1 MGLSRSIFW
10 IRFRVINSG
19 QDRSQFISIPNPEI
33 ELIDTYIQ
41 LPDSSLHFSGGQRR
55 GMDKWTRKDLDHT
68 VGYILPPQKSATIY
82 VRIKS
87 NKQIQIP
94 IYLGSTNAT
103 LSKLSFRDGFAGAY
117 VGLML
122 VMLLYNLFLFI
133 STKDKSYALYVL
145 YVLLVGL
152 TQSNFLG
159 ICKLYLWQ
167 HSNMWAVKASII
179 LTVMTAVVA
188 NLFMQQF
195 IHAKRHSPKIIKL
208 SYIFYLVFGIGLF
221 MNLTTAPLIGYDV
234 LQIAA
239 GVMAIY
245 QLLVASIA
253 YRKGSRA
260 AGYFLL
266 AWSVFLIGIVLYV
279 LKDLGIIP
287 YNELTRNMMT
297 IGSATEVVLLSFGLA
312 DKINVLRREKELSQ
326 AEALRTAK
334 EKEQIILEQNV
345 TLERKVTERT
355 LALQESTDHLKR
367 TQSQLVSA
375 EKMAS
380 LGQLTAGIAHEINN
394 PLNFISSNIPPLK
407 RDLLDL
413 KDVLLAYRKASTDGT
428 DMRIVHEMEER
439 IGVDFTIKEVHEIMD
454 CIEEGASRTSDI
466 VRGLRTFSRLD
477 EDDLKPADVNE
488 GIRST
493 LVVLGRQF
501 HEGLEVHLDLHDLPL
516 VECYPGK
523 LNQVFMNTLN
533 NAAYAVKAQHGSLGG
548 MIQISTRMDGE
559 FVQVTISD
567 NGTGMDQRTQDR
579 LFEPFFTTKG
589 VGEGTG
595 LGLSIVQGII
605 EKHSGQISL
614 QSEVGKGTI
623 FTFKLPIRQ
632 NVVMAKRA

>member
-1 MGLSRSIFW
+1 
-10 IRFRVINSG
+10 
-19 QDRSQFISIPNPEI
+19 
-33 ELIDTYIQ
+33 
-41 LPDSSLHFSGGQRR
+41 
-55 GMDKWTRKDLDHT
+55 
-68 VGYILPPQKSATIY
+68 
-82 VRIKS
+82 
-87 NKQIQIP
+87 
-94 IYLGSTNAT
+94 
-103 LSKLSFRDGFAGAY
+103 
-117 VGLML
+117 
-122 VMLLYNLFLFI
+122 
-133 STKDKSYALYVL
+133 
-145 YVLLVGL
+145 
-152 TQSNFLG
+152 
-159 ICKLYLWQ
+159 
-167 HSNMWAVKASII
+167 
-179 LTVMTAVVA
+179 
-188 NLFMQQF
+188 
-195 IHAKRHSPKIIKL
+195 
-208 SYIFYLVFGIGLF
+208 
-221 MNLTTAPLIGYDV
+221 
-234 LQIAA
+234 
-239 GVMAIY
+239 
-245 QLLVASIA
+245 
-253 YRKGSRA
+253 
-260 AGYFLL
+260 
-266 AWSVFLIGIVLYV
+266 
-279 LKDLGIIP
+279 
-287 YNELTRNMMT
+287 MT